1 MMTITITSLKL
12 KSLWNFFSLS
22 LYGLKI
28 SQQAKRQ
35 KGFIKL
41 KNTGAGYLHYT
52 MTSWEREEDAKFFA
66 RSGAHLDA
74 MKGASKIA
82 AEVRIY
88 TYSADKMP
96 EWKEAKALIIEK
108 GKVFAYS
115 NP

>member
-1 MMTITITSLKL
+1 MTITITSLKL

-28 SQQAKRQ
+28 SRQAKRQ

-52 MTSWEREEDAKFFA
+52 MTCWEQEEDAKLFA

-74 MKGASKIA
+74 MKDASKIA
-82 AEVRIY
+82 SEVRIY
-88 TYSADKMP
+88 TFSGKQMP
-96 EWKEAKALIIEK
+96 SWKEAKVLVMQK
-108 GKVFAYS
+108 GKAFSYS
-115 NP
+115 RN